1 VIPVAKTLA
10 VLYGSVAY
18 LVFLASSL
26 YAVGFV
32 GNLIVPKSI
41 DTQGDASLV
50 AAFVSDALL
59 LGLFALQHSVMARAG
74 FKAVWT
80 KIVPRSLE
88 RSTYVLI
95 SSLLLLL
102 IFWQWQAVPQV
113 VWQAN
118 GNAARMALWGAFWLG
133 WLIALLSTFMTSHFD
148 LFGLRQVM
156 LDFQGRPYSHAPF
169 ATRGFYRLV
178 RHPLM
183 LGFVIA
189 FWAAPTMTL
198 GHFFFA
204 AAMTAYIV
212 IALQFEEKDLLD
224 ALGAAYRNYRRRVPM
239 LIPWTKPQ
247 SGRQ

>member
-1 VIPVAKTLA
+1 MIPVAKTLG
-10 VLYGSVAY
+10 VLYGGVAY
-18 LVFLASSL
+18 LAFLASIL

-50 AAFVSDALL
+50 AALVSDALL

-74 FKAVWT
+74 FKAAWT
-80 KIVPRSLE
+80 KIVPRSVE
-88 RSTYVLI
+88 RTTYVLI

-102 IFWQWQAVPQV
+102 IFWQWRAVPQV
-113 VWQAN
+113 VWQAS
-118 GNAARMALWGAFWLG
+118 GDAARMALWGAFWLG
-133 WLIALLSTFMTSHFD
+133 WVIALLSTFMISHFD
-148 LFGLRQVM
+148 LLGLRQVM
-156 LDFQGRPYSHAPF
+156 LNFQGRPYSHLPF
-169 ATRGFYRLV
+169 VTRGFYRLV

-183 LGFVIA
+183 LGFLIA

-204 AAMTAYIV
+204 AATTAYIV

-224 ALGAAYRNYRRRVPM
+224 ALGEAYHGYRRRVPM
-239 LIPWTKPQ
+239 LIPWTKP
-247 SGRQ
+247 

>member
-1 VIPVAKTLA
+1 MIPVAKTLG
-10 VLYGSVAY
+10 VLYGGVAY
-18 LVFLASSL
+18 LAFLASIL

-50 AAFVSDALL
+50 AALVCDAVL

-102 IFWQWQAVPQV
+102 IFWQWRAVPQV
-113 VWQAN
+113 VWQAS
-118 GNAARMALWGAFWLG
+118 GDAARMALWGAFWVG
-133 WLIALLSTFMTSHFD
+133 WLIALLSTFMISHFD

-156 LDFQGRPYSHAPF
+156 LNFLGRPYSHLPF
-169 ATRGFYRLV
+169 MTRGFYRLV
-178 RHPLM
+178 RHPIM
-183 LGFVIA
+183 LGFLIA

-198 GHFFFA
+198 GHIFFA
-204 AAMTAYIV
+204 AATTTYIV

-224 ALGAAYRNYRRRVPM
+224 ALGEAYLDYRGRVPI
-239 LIPWTKPQ
+239 LLPWTKP
-247 SGRQ
+247 